1 MSLCCS
7 VGSAAERILLLGDS
21 LSAAYG
27 IPQERSWPALLEK
40 HLQQQAVPS
49 ELINASISG
58 ETTAGGLRRLPAL
71 LQDHQPTW
79 VWIELGANDG
89 LRGLPLDQ
97 MRSNLRAMIDSATQ
111 ASARVLL
118 FEMRLPTNYGPRYTQ
133 AFSAVYSQL
142 AAQTPAA
149 ALPFFLAPIAA
160 DMDYFLEDGIH
171 PNEAAQPILLDQIL
185 QGWPGAE
192 TALGSASD

>member
-142 AAQTPAA
+142 AAQTPATV
-149 ALPFFLAPIAA
+149 LPFFLAPIAA
-160 DMDYFLEDGIH
+160 DMDYFLDDGIH

-185 QGWPGAE
+185 EGWPGAE
-192 TALGSASD
+192 TALGSAPG